1 MKDTKNI
8 NDIFSERLREVMIEK
23 GYVHNGNPH
32 QTAFANKYEEVFK
45 SPIDRSTISKYI
57 SGNIL
62 PPSDKLKDFAQLLS
76 VSTDYLLGISD
87 RLEYEEIQT
96 ISNYIGLSET
106 SITNIHDFYTLENK
120 QNPLDIILSSE
131 LGYIFLEELADFLKK
146 RNYFN
151 EEFTTK
157 DNDKILIDLTDYR
170 TIKLCAITNTLEN
183 IEMIVN
189 NSRSVMSDFYQKKIE
204 ELKEVEQNVG
214 NKKKKE

>member
-8 NDIFSERLREVMIEK
+8 NDIFSERLQEVMIK
-23 GYVHNGNPH
+23 RGYVHNGKPH

-57 SGNIL
+57 NGIIL
-62 PPSDKLKDFAQLLS
+62 PPSDKLKDFAQLLN

-96 ISNYIGLSET
+96 ISDYLGLSET
-106 SITNIHDFYTLENK
+106 SITNIHNFYTLENK

-131 LGYIFLEELADFLKK
+131 LAYSFLEQLSDFLKK
-146 RNYFN
+146 RNYFY
-151 EEFTTK
+151 EELITK
-157 DNDKILIDLTDYR
+157 DNDKIRIDLTDYR
-170 TIKLCAITNTLEN
+170 TIQLCAITHTLEN

-189 NSRSVMSDFYQKKIE
+189 DSYSIMSEFYQKKIE
-204 ELKEVEQNVG
+204 ELNEGEKNAI
-214 NKKKKE
+214 NSKKK

>member
-8 NDIFSERLREVMIEK
+8 NDIFSERLQEVMIK
-23 GYVHNGNPH
+23 RGYVHNGKPH

-57 SGNIL
+57 NGIIL
-62 PPSDKLKDFAQLLS
+62 PPSDKLKDFAQLLN

-96 ISNYIGLSET
+96 ISDYLGLSET
-106 SITNIHDFYTLENK
+106 SITNIHNFYTLENK

-131 LGYIFLEELADFLKK
+131 LAYSFLEQLSDFLKK
-146 RNYFN
+146 RNYFY
-151 EEFTTK
+151 EELITK
-157 DNDKILIDLTDYR
+157 DNDKIRIDLTDYR

-189 NSRSVMSDFYQKKIE
+189 DSRSIMSEFYQKKIE
-204 ELKEVEQNVG
+204 ELNEGEKNAI
-214 NKKKKE
+214 NSKKK

>member
-8 NDIFSERLREVMIEK
+8 NDIFSERLQEVMIK
-23 GYVHNGNPH
+23 RGYVHNGKPH

-57 SGNIL
+57 NGIIL
-62 PPSDKLKDFAQLLS
+62 PPSDKLKDFAQLLN

-96 ISNYIGLSET
+96 ISDYLGLSET
-106 SITNIHDFYTLENK
+106 SITNIHNFYTLENK

-131 LGYIFLEELADFLKK
+131 LAYSFLEQLSDFLKK
-146 RNYFN
+146 RNYFY
-151 EEFTTK
+151 EELITK
-157 DNDKILIDLTDYR
+157 DNDKIRIDLTDYR

-189 NSRSVMSDFYQKKIE
+189 DSRSIMSEFYQKKIE
-204 ELKEVEQNVG
+204 ELNEGE
-214 NKKKKE
+214 KKCHQ

>member
-8 NDIFSERLREVMIEK
+8 NDIFSERLREVMIK
-23 GYVHNGNPH
+23 RGYVHNGNPH

-204 ELKEVEQNVG
+204 ELKEGEQNGG

>member
-8 NDIFSERLREVMIEK
+8 NDIFSERLQEVMIK
-23 GYVHNGNPH
+23 RGYVHNGKPH

-57 SGNIL
+57 NGIIL
-62 PPSDKLKDFAQLLS
+62 PPSDKLKDFAQLLN

-96 ISNYIGLSET
+96 ISDYLGLSET
-106 SITNIHDFYTLENK
+106 SITNIHNFYTLENK
-120 QNPLDIILSSE
+120 QNPIDIILSSE
-131 LGYIFLEELADFLKK
+131 LAYSFLEQLSDFLKK
-146 RNYFN
+146 RNYFY
-151 EEFTTK
+151 EELITK
-157 DNDKILIDLTDYR
+157 DNDKIRIDLTDYR

-189 NSRSVMSDFYQKKIE
+189 DSYSIMSEFYQKKIE
-204 ELKEVEQNVG
+204 ELNEGE
-214 NKKKKE
+214 KKCHQ